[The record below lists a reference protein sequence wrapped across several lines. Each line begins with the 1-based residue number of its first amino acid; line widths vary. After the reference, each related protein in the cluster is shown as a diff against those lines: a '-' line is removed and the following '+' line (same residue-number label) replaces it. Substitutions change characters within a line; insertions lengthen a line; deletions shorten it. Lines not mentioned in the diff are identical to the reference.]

1 MMLRVGA
8 RNCRQCS
15 TAPPRLGEAVLRL
28 ITDQEAGLTWPSF
41 PALASLAQQAAA
53 LGLTTDSLE
62 AAAHSQ
68 LVIKNK
74 KQREKY
80 NDGFLSKSLL
90 SNVKEAEAGPDQVL
104 IHHTVLMSA
113 CTVHLYLH
121 LQACTCTPKH
131 LLLTGGCL
139 PKLPPPRGVRGAAGG
154 PAPAEKTGVQP
165 GNVETGRGV
174 GDVVW
179 A

>member
-1 MMLRVGA
+1 MMLRVGV

-41 PALASLAQQAAA
+41 PALASLAQHAAA
-53 LGLTTDSLE
+53 LGLNTDSLE

-68 LVIKNK
+68 LATK
-74 KQREKY
+74 KKKQQREKY

-104 IHHTVLMSA
+104 IHQNTLFS
-113 CTVHLYLH
+113 CLNLHLY
-121 LQACTCTPKH
+121 TCTPAN
-131 LLLTGGCL
+131 LYRYT
-139 PKLPPPRGVRGAAGG
+139 
-154 PAPAEKTGVQP
+154 
-165 GNVETGRGV
+165 
-174 GDVVW
+174 
-179 A
+179 